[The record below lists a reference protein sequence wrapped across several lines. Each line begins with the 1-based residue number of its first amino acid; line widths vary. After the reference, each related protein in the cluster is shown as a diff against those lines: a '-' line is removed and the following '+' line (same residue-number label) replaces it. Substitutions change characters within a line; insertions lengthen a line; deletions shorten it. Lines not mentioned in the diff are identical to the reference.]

1 MEDVLADSIIDG
13 SRFIA
18 SLCHEVSY
26 VKMSIN
32 GKIYE
37 SVVSPHL
44 SKVTEMFR

>member
-18 SLCHEVSY
+18 SLCHEVGY
-26 VKMSIN
+26 AKMPIN

-37 SVVSPHL
+37 SVVSFYL
-44 SKVTEMFR
+44 SKIKEMFR